1 MWHRF
6 FVFVVLLMSSITIA
20 TDDLVSDRLFKHHT
34 TLAKNGNSESMF
46 IVAGMYET
54 GKGVNRDFSEAIRWY
69 RSSAK
74 LGNTLARQ
82 RVRHVSRKMRE
93 QFDK

>member
-6 FVFVVLLMSSITIA
+6 IVFVVLLMNSVTIA
-20 TDDLVSDRLFKHHT
+20 TDELVSDRLFKHHT
-34 TLAKNGNSESMF
+34 VLAKNGNSESMF

-54 GKGVNRDFSEAIRWY
+54 GNGVNIDFSEAIRWY

-74 LGNTLARQ
+74 LGNTIAPL
-82 RVRHVSRKMRE
+82 RVRRVSRKMRE
-93 QFDK
+93 QFDN